1 MRYPMAEQ
9 QGLVTYLRR
18 SHVGFAAIIAAVL
31 TFGSLTQTLANV
43 KVHDRSSHPVRGWKA
58 ERDFGHGW
66 GWDATVGF
74 YAGPFWGRKGKG
86 YFRCLNPGCDV
97 PFGKGV
103 HRAWHLNLELTISG
117 LLCDDIGGGLGSCI
131 TRPDFGS
138 GLGSYTPRLP
148 DGNFRSGFAVCKAR
162 FPSSYFLG

>member
-1 MRYPMAEQ
+1 VE
-9 QGLVTYLRR
+9 T
-18 SHVGFAAIIAAVL
+18 VL
-31 TFGSLTQTLANV
+31 GALIKLA
-43 KVHDRSSHPVRGWKA
+43 RLS
-58 ERDFGHGW
+58 
-66 GWDATVGF
+66 
-74 YAGPFWGRKGKG
+74 
-86 YFRCLNPGCDV
+86 DV

-148 DGNFRSGFAVCKAR
+148 DGNFRSGLAVCKAR

>member
-86 YFRCLNPGCDV
+86 YFRCLNQGCCGRRILLRQKCD
-97 PFGKGV
+97 FFSG
-103 HRAWHLNLELTISG
+103 RAQ
-117 LLCDDIGGGLGSCI
+117 LLD
-131 TRPDFGS
+131 
-138 GLGSYTPRLP
+138 
-148 DGNFRSGFAVCKAR
+148 
-162 FPSSYFLG
+162 

>member
-86 YFRCLNPGCDV
+86 YFRCLNPGYGWHTC
-97 PFGKGV
+97 PFDGV
-103 HRAWHLNLELTISG
+103 LAA
-117 LLCDDIGGGLGSCI
+117 
-131 TRPDFGS
+131 RPRRWAGFW
-138 GLGSYTPRLP
+138 RR
-148 DGNFRSGFAVCKAR
+148 RS
-162 FPSSYFLG
+162 